1 MKGTNAMD
9 HGQCL
14 TEETLTE
21 YLEGALDP
29 VVTAACEVHL
39 IACDRCREELALYM
53 RIMHRDVTPDEN
65 LRIDQISGSWDRL
78 KDLPPARKTGS
89 GNHKVWLLSLASV
102 AAAVFGVL
110 FLWNS
115 MRRPVE
121 PQSGGEIVQLLLAQG
136 RPFELRLNEQGY
148 QPILRTRGP
157 EDLGVDYGLIAGEMT
172 RLSADSYA
180 MGRFYLLQKD
190 FDRATAQLEDA
201 ERQPRASAAVHN
213 DLGVAYM
220 ERGGETNLRKAAE
233 EFRHALELD
242 PDFAPAVF
250 NLAIFHERTGT
261 LSQAETQWRR
271 YLQLDSN
278 SGWAGEVRSKLENV
292 SR

>member
-1 MKGTNAMD
+1 MKGPNAMD

-39 IACDRCREELALYM
+39 IACDPCREELALYM
-53 RIMHRDVTPDEN
+53 RVMHRGVTTDEN
-65 LRIDQISGSWDRL
+65 VRIDHISGSWDRL
-78 KDLPPARKTGS
+78 KDLPPVRKSGS
-89 GNHKVWLLSLASV
+89 GNHRIWILSLASA
-102 AAAVFGVL
+102 AAAVLFGVL
-110 FLWNS
+110 FLWDT

-121 PQSGGEIVQLLLAQG
+121 PQSGGEIVQLLLAQA
-136 RPFELRLNEQGY
+136 RPFELRLNEQAY
-148 QPILRTRGP
+148 QPILRTRGG
-157 EDLGVDYGLIAGEMT
+157 DSVVDYGLIAGEMT

-201 ERQPRASAAVHN
+201 ERQPRVSAAVHN
-213 DLGVAYM
+213 DLGVAYI

-278 SGWAGEVRSKLENV
+278 SGWAGEVRSKLENL

>member
-1 MKGTNAMD
+1 MD
-9 HGQCL
+9 RGQCL

-53 RIMHRDVTPDEN
+53 RVMQRAVTDDEN
-65 LRIDQISGSWDRL
+65 AKIDRIWGSWDRREP
-78 KDLPPARKTGS
+78 LPPVRKHG
-89 GNHKVWLLSLASV
+89 GFANRRVWFLSLVSV
-102 AAAVFGVL
+102 AAVAVFGVL

-115 MRRPVE
+115 TRRPVE

-136 RPFELRLNEQGY
+136 RPFELRLNEQAY
-148 QPILRTRGP
+148 QPIVRTRGA
-157 EDLGVDYGLIAGEMT
+157 EDPGVDYGLIAGEMT

-190 FDRATAQLEDA
+190 FDQATAQLEDA
-201 ERQPRASAAVHN
+201 ERQPGVSAAVHN

-233 EFRHALELD
+233 EFRHAQEMD
-242 PDFAPAVF
+242 PNFAPAVF

-271 YLQLDSN
+271 YLQLDPN